1 MNSSLQASTDDTAQ
15 DSELLEELYLKYY
28 KIRKKL
34 LMLIQIDTANYQILA
49 REKSISLISLDIA
62 RTFPEMELFQEG

>member
-1 MNSSLQASTDDTAQ
+1 LQTSTDDTAQ

>member
-1 MNSSLQASTDDTAQ
+1 MTQE

-34 LMLIQIDTANYQILA
+34 LMLIQIDSPSY
-49 REKSISLISLDIA
+49 EV
-62 RTFPEMELFQEG
+62 